1 MQSLQY
7 KAQSA
12 VLHPEIRGYRNGA
25 VEDLLEEA
33 FPYEH
38 LESTKWNQW
47 INEINE
53 DDDEEFVPYKFINNE
68 INENDDEEF
77 VPYKFI
83 NNEIGEDDTSR
94 AWCTLIWN

>member
-12 VLHPEIRGYRNGA
+12 VLHPERRGYRNGV

-38 LESTKWNQW
+38 LE
-47 INEINE
+47 NEINE

-94 AWCTLIWN
+94 AWCTLI